1 LIQNYWYI
9 YNISGKSQLCHDRRA
24 LSSHYIPI
32 FRVRA
37 DDTVVVAIDD
47 VAQRERERER
57 EREGGGPSQLSLVLF
72 VNWKIPFQYFTAYVL
87 SLLAGRA
94 SLIRNILASK
104 GASRRVAM
112 PCRRRRRRLWARPDQ
127 ACGMTYRLLFLSC
140 LRRELLRK
148 LREDRTSAS
157 FDLETHSELH
167 GGAMPHCMPKV
178 RVRGISSGTNYLRR
192 SIMEQLWSRRVIHR
206 HVRLELLTVS
216 SRPVCV

>member
-1 LIQNYWYI
+1 
-9 YNISGKSQLCHDRRA
+9 
-24 LSSHYIPI
+24 
-32 FRVRA
+32 
-37 DDTVVVAIDD
+37 
-47 VAQRERERER
+47 
-57 EREGGGPSQLSLVLF
+57 
-72 VNWKIPFQYFTAYVL
+72 
-87 SLLAGRA
+87 
-94 SLIRNILASK
+94 
-104 GASRRVAM
+104 M

-192 SIMEQLWSRRVIHR
+192 SIMEQLWSRRVTHR